1 MSIEEIG
8 KIYPHTNADSL
19 ELVQVLGYQCVVA
32 KGKYKTGD
40 KIIYIQPDYVLPDT
54 DYFTEYKKYA
64 PKRVRAIKIR
74 KEWSEGIILPLSD
87 FGLANQDLS
96 TDVKEQLNIVK
107 YSQDPERKGKAHI
120 PLPWHIPK
128 TDEERWENMKTIPY
142 GDVVDVTLKID
153 GQSWSMFYKVDTSD
167 FGIMSRSIVYNENDL
182 NLYTDH
188 LKRYPTLKQDF
199 IDICIKHNRSL
210 CVRGESY
217 GTGIQNLSHNKHC
230 QMANALKIFSVYD
243 MDNHK
248 YLGKGDPLYFKNLF
262 PNMAIDMLEENVVLT
277 RGLIDKYSLTEFKYE
292 GVVIK
297 GKDYS
302 FKVINKLYDSKK

>member
-1 MSIEEIG
+1 MSIEEIVR
-8 KIYPHTNADSL
+8 IYPHPNADSL
-19 ELVQVLGYQCVVA
+19 ELAQVLGYQCVVA
-32 KGKYKTGD
+32 KGKYKAND
-40 KIIYIQPDYVLPDT
+40 KIIFIQPDYVLPDT
-54 DYFTEYKKYA
+54 PYFAEYKKYA

-87 FGLANQDLS
+87 FGFSNE
-96 TDVKEQLNIVK
+96 TDIKEQLNIVK
-107 YSQDPERKGKAHI
+107 YTRDPELTSRKEQP

-128 TDEERWENMKTIPY
+128 TDEERWENMKSIPY

-153 GQSWSMFYKVDTSD
+153 GQSWSMFYKVDSGE
-167 FGIMSRSIVYNENDL
+167 FGIMSRSVVYKETDL
-182 NLYTDH
+182 NLYTEH

-217 GTGIQNLSHNKHC
+217 GTGIQNLPHNRHC
-230 QMANALKIFSVYD
+230 QMAHALKIFSVYD
-243 MDNHK
+243 IDSHK
-248 YLGKGDPLYFKNLF
+248 YLGKDDPLYFKNLF
-262 PNMAIDMLEENVVLT
+262 PNMAIDILEENVVLT
-277 RGLIDKYSLTEFKYE
+277 RELIDKYSLSDFKYE

>member
-1 MSIEEIG
+1 MSIEEIVR
-8 KIYPHTNADSL
+8 IYPHPNADTL
-19 ELVQVLGYQCVVA
+19 ELAQVLGYQCVVA
-32 KGKYKTGD
+32 KDKYKAND
-40 KIIYIQPDYVLPDT
+40 KIIFIQPDYVLPDT
-54 DYFTEYKKYA
+54 LYFSEYKKYA

-87 FGLANQDLS
+87 FDLTNE
-96 TDVKEQLNIVK
+96 TDIKEQLNIVK
-107 YSQDPERKGKAHI
+107 YTRDPEVTNRKEQQ

-128 TDEERWENMKTIPY
+128 TDEERWENMKSIPY
-142 GDVVDVTLKID
+142 GDIVDVTLKID
-153 GQSWSMFYKVDTSD
+153 GQSWSMFYKVDSQE
-167 FGIMSRSIVYNENDL
+167 FGVMSRSVVYKETDL
-182 NLYTDH
+182 NLYTEH

-199 IDICIKHNRSL
+199 IDICIKHNKSL

-217 GTGIQNLSHNKHC
+217 GTGIQNLPHNRHC
-230 QMANALKIFSVYD
+230 QMAHALKIFSVYD
-243 MDNHK
+243 IDSHK

-262 PNMAIDMLEENVVLT
+262 PNMAIDILEENVVLT
-277 RGLIDKYSLTEFKYE
+277 RELIDKYSLSDFKYE